1 MVAFEYFYD
10 VKTDSAERAISGQIL
25 VHSPLEFDPTYRVP
39 KVLAC
44 IVLSMTGLIETL
56 YMYRP

>member
-1 MVAFEYFYD
+1 MVAFEYLYD

-25 VHSPLEFDPTYRVP
+25 VHSPLESDPTYRVP

-44 IVLSMTGLIETL
+44 IVLMTGLIETL